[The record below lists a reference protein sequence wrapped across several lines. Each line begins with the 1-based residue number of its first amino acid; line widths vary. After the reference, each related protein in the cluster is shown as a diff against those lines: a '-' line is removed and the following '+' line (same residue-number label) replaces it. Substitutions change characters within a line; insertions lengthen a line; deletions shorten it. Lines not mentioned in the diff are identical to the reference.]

1 MTLFLAGVVL
11 LAAVLGLFYMK
22 DSLRSP
28 RLARLAYS
36 ELTMR
41 LTVVAVALI
50 IFGGLVALG
59 EWLG

>member
-1 MTLFLAGVVL
+1 MYLFLAGVVL

-28 RLARLAYS
+28 RLARLVHS
-36 ELTMR
+36 ELVMR

-50 IFGGLVALG
+50 IFGGMIALG

>member
-1 MTLFLAGVVL
+1 MMLFVAGVVL

-28 RLARLAYS
+28 RLARLAHS

-50 IFGGLVALG
+50 IFGGMIALG

>member
-1 MTLFLAGVVL
+1 MTLFIAGVVL
-11 LAAVLGLFYMK
+11 FAAVLGLFHAK

-28 RLARLAYS
+28 RLARLADS
-36 ELTMR
+36 ELVMR

-50 IFGGLVALG
+50 VFGGMIALG

>member
-1 MTLFLAGVVL
+1 MYLFLAGVVL
-11 LAAVLGLFYMK
+11 LAAVLGLFYAK
-22 DSLRSP
+22 DSLRNP

-50 IFGGLVALG
+50 VFGGLVALG
-59 EWLG
+59 ELFG